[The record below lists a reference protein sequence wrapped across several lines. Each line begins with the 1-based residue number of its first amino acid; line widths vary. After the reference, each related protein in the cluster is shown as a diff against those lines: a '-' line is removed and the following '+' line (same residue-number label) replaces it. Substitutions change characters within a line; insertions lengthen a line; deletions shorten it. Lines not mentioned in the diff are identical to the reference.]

1 MAKLSLTNII
11 QVTLL
16 AALAGLANVNTSAL
30 ALLTTNAPIPAN
42 YGNYGIYLSPGG
54 VASDFGSTSSTYEIA
69 EYVFAQTPNIL
80 SGGGYLVVIPRL
92 ATAPAQPATILGS
105 GVVDLTSLTATN
117 YELEAT
123 VDGGAAAALL
133 IGTINSSSVA
143 AAQASL
149 NSDAVTGAGLAFT
162 VSGPVTAASI
172 TLATTVTGA
181 TAGISVGAAV
191 TGTDIGAPLKI
202 GGASAT
208 GAAAGVERTKD
219 CILRTAGLV
228 NYFGIVLNVQ
238 EPDANLPE
246 LAALVQT
253 MNNLLFVGSSVY
265 SDIAG
270 IFTSLM
276 NAGDT
281 HTRCLY
287 HSESPSDALY
297 FAASYASRGLCINF
311 SGSNTAH
318 TMHLKGLTNL
328 DTDEGMTETIKQQCQ
343 NAGVDVYPD
352 FGVPKVYTSG
362 TNLFFDQIYTELA
375 FKLQLQV
382 AGFNYLAQTDTKI
395 TQTEEGMNGLKGA
408 LRRVCAAFV
417 TNGVFAP
424 GTWTSSTT
432 FGTPEDTIR
441 NIAQAGYYIY
451 SDPIAS
457 QSQADRAAR
466 VAPGIY
472 IAAKDAGAIHSA
484 DIVAYVEA

>member
-30 ALLTTNAPIPAN
+30 ALLTTDQPIPAN
-42 YGNYGIYLSPGG
+42 YGTYGVDLSPAG

-69 EYVFAQTPNIL
+69 EYVFSQSPSIL
-80 SGGGYLVVIPRL
+80 SGGGFLVIIPRL
-92 ATAPAQPATILGS
+92 ATAPAQPATILSS
-105 GVVDLTSLTATN
+105 GVVDLTSLGASN

-123 VDGGAAAALL
+123 VDGGAAAALS
-133 IGTINSSSVA
+133 IGAIDSSSVA

-149 NSDAVTGAGLAFT
+149 NSAAVTGAGLAFT
-162 VSGPVTAASI
+162 VTGPVTSATI
-172 TLATTVTGA
+172 TLATIATGA
-181 TAGISVGAAV
+181 TAGITIGTST
-191 TGTDIGAPLKI
+191 TGIDIGAPLNLS
-202 GGASAT
+202 GTVT
-208 GAAAGVERTKD
+208 GAAAGVERNKD

-228 NYFGIVLNVQ
+228 NYFGIILNVQ
-238 EPDANLPE
+238 ESDANLPE
-246 LAALVQT
+246 LAALVQS
-253 MNNLLFVGSSVY
+253 MNNLLFVGSSTYADV
-265 SDIAG
+265 AG
-270 IFTSLM
+270 IFTTLM
-276 NAGDT
+276 NSGDT

-287 HSESPSDALY
+287 HSESPAEALY
-297 FAASYASRGLCINF
+297 FAASYASRALSIDF

-318 TMHLKGLTNL
+318 TMHLKDLTNL
-328 DTDEGMTETIKQQCQ
+328 DPDEGMTQTILQQCQ
-343 NAGVDVYPD
+343 NAGIDVYPD
-352 FGVPKVYTSG
+352 FGVPKVFTSAQ
-362 TNLFFDQIYTELA
+362 NMFFDQIYTELA

-395 TQTEEGMNGLKGA
+395 PQTEEGMNGLKGA

-451 SDPIAS
+451 SDPIAG

-466 VAPGIY
+466 VAPQIY
-472 IAAKDAGAIHSA
+472 IAAKDAGAIHSS